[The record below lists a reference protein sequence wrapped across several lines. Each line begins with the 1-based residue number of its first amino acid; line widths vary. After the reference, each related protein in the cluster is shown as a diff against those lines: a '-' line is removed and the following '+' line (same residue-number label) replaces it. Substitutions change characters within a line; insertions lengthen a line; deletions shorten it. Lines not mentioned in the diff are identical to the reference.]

1 LIGHKALSA
10 GKFLENYNFHSWMRA
25 IDWRV
30 NLFQCVKSAGLRG
43 LNADANPAL
52 IRVWRSTRYIDP
64 IIY

>member
-30 NLFQCVKSAGLRG
+30 NLFQCVKSTGPGGL
-43 LNADANPAL
+43 DAYVNPTL
-52 IRVWRSTRYIDP
+52 IRVWRGTRYIDP

>member
-1 LIGHKALSA
+1 
-10 GKFLENYNFHSWMRA
+10 MRA

-30 NLFQCVKSAGLRG
+30 NLFQCVKSTGLRG
-43 LNADANPAL
+43 LNADANPTL

>member
-1 LIGHKALSA
+1 
-10 GKFLENYNFHSWMRA
+10 MRA